1 MAVTSVSSTG
11 AQSALSKSSLG
22 IQDFLKTL
30 TTQLSYQDPLK
41 PMDNQEF
48 IAQLAQFTSL
58 QQTQQMNEKLDS
70 LLSIQAATQSVGLIG
85 RSVDVRASDGTTV
98 SGQVS
103 ALNFARGEPQLT
115 VTLTNGSTLSDVS
128 LSNLITVR

>member
-1 MAVTSVSSTG
+1 MAVTSVSGTG

-22 IQDFLKTL
+22 IQDFLKIL
-30 TTQLSYQDPLK
+30 TTQLNYQDPLK

-70 LLSIQAATQSVGLIG
+70 LLSIQAANQSIGLIG
-85 RSVDVRASDGTTV
+85 RSVDVRTSDGAAA
-98 SGQVS
+98 SGKVS
-103 ALNFARGEPQLT
+103 ALSFASGEPRLT
-115 VTLTNGSTLSDVS
+115 VTLNNGSTLSDVS